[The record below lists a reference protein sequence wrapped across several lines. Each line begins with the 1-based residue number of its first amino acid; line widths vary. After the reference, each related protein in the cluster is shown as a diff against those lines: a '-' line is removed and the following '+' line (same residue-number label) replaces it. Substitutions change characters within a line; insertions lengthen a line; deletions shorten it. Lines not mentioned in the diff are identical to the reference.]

1 MTNTINFTRETA
13 SEFRAAYKKAVAEN
27 QDQFVFRGHDVLV
40 SYAKYLCE
48 YLTTQGLLDK
58 E

>member
-1 MTNTINFTRETA
+1 MTDQINFTRETA
-13 SEFRAAYKKAVAEN
+13 KEFRAAYRQAVAEN
-27 QDQFVFRGHDVLV
+27 QDQFTFQGHEVLV

-48 YLTTQGLLDK
+48 YLITQGLLDK